1 MKKFILAASVLA
13 LMPATA
19 QAQLLGGG
27 GGLGGGLGGSIG
39 GTLDTTTRTTIGS
52 TIDRTSRTV
61 RGTVDSTAN
70 GTAST
75 SGSQSVDA
83 RRGTVAADRSAGGS
97 LTGSTAS
104 LADLVV
110 PSMGGMANAT
120 GNGSANGQGSANAQL
135 IGTDS
140 VTGAVIPA
148 AQGAQGLA
156 ANAAGTA
163 FGTATGMVSNMP
175 TPGMP
180 SLPAAG
186 AANGNGSGSAE
197 GNGSAF
203 FANPLLAAAGSAA
216 AAGEGA
222 ATVNPGMPVMTPEG
236 ASLGEVRQVVA
247 NGRGEVEQVVVKQG
261 KVTRTLPAGM
271 FSASGNALVAGNA
284 SGNAV
289 AESAQPVPATD
300 ATTE

>member
-27 GGLGGGLGGSIG
+27 GLGGGLGGSIG
-39 GTLDTTTRTTIGS
+39 GTLDTTTRATIGS

-61 RGTVDSTAN
+61 RGTVDSTVN

-75 SGSQSVDA
+75 NGSQSVDA
-83 RRGTVAADRSAGGS
+83 RRGTVAADRSASGS
-97 LTGSTAS
+97 LTASTAN

-110 PSMGGMANAT
+110 PSMGGMANAA

-140 VTGAVIPA
+140 VTGAVMPA

-163 FGTATGMVSNMP
+163 SGTATGMVSNMP
-175 TPGMP
+175 MPGMP
-180 SLPAAG
+180 SLPTAG
-186 AANGNGSGSAE
+186 AVNGNGSGSAE
-197 GNGSAF
+197 GNGSAL

-216 AAGEGA
+216 AAVQGT
-222 ATVNPGMPVMTPEG
+222 ATVAPGMPVMTPEG
-236 ASLGEVRQVVA
+236 ASLGKVRQIVA

-261 KVTRTLPAGM
+261 NVTRTLPAGM
-271 FSASGNALVAGNA
+271 FSPSGNALVAGNA

-300 ATTE
+300 AKSE